1 MRLHQAMERQPMQP
15 AAGGLAA
22 SAFIAVTQIL
32 TRTDALDLPL
42 IIALTLFAAM
52 IPFQIFIFYAP
63 PPPAYKNKNLTQSQ
77 IVYWNIHRSS
87 TVLVL
92 AGFVALFWHFFWCLG
107 VVFAVAAFGAY
118 LAFRFCA
125 YSQDYMRQ

>member
-1 MRLHQAMERQPMQP
+1 MQH

-52 IPFQIFIFYAP
+52 IPFQIFIFYASRRP
-63 PPPAYKNKNLTQSQ
+63 HTKTKT
-77 IVYWNIHRSS
+77 
-87 TVLVL
+87 
-92 AGFVALFWHFFWCLG
+92 
-107 VVFAVAAFGAY
+107 
-118 LAFRFCA
+118 
-125 YSQDYMRQ
+125 